1 MKAFF
6 QEFKNFAVQGNVID
20 MAVGV
25 VIGAAFGKITTSL
38 VTNIIM
44 PPIGILLGG
53 VDFTDFFIPLAH
65 TSAQT
70 LAEAQAQG
78 IPVIAYG
85 LFINTVVE
93 FLIIAFAI
101 FLVIKQINRFKKPAV
116 PAPSR
121 TCPFCK
127 ETVADEATRCPHCTS
142 ELTV

>member
-78 IPVIAYG
+78 VPVIPYG

-93 FLIIAFAI
+93 FLII
-101 FLVIKQINRFKKPAV
+101 KQINRFKKPAA

>member
-20 MAVGV
+20 VAVGV
-25 VIGAAFGKITTSL
+25 VIGGAFGKITTSL

-53 VDFTDFFIPLAH
+53 VDFTDFFIPLAN

-78 IPVIAYG
+78 VPVIAYG
-85 LFINTVVE
+85 LFINTVVD

-116 PAPSR
+116 LAPSR

>member
-6 QEFKNFAVQGNVID
+6 QEFKNFAVHGNVID
-20 MAVGV
+20 VAVGV

-53 VDFTDFFIPLAH
+53 VDSTDFFIPLAH

-78 IPVIAYG
+78 VPVIAYG
-85 LFINTVVE
+85 LFINTVVG

-101 FLVIKQINRFKKPAV
+101 FLVI
-116 PAPSR
+116 
-121 TCPFCK
+121 
-127 ETVADEATRCPHCTS
+127 
-142 ELTV
+142 